1 MAEPIFAPGWPGI
14 PGRWTSAAKSGVG
27 TALKGSSVWFTIS
40 HGILNE
46 VYYPGIDEAAIRDL
60 GFIVTADDGF
70 FSEEKRHASHN
81 SALSFDGVPAYHLES
96 SCLKEY
102 YRLEKDVITDIN
114 RPVVL
119 LRVKFTPLKQGN
131 YRLYVII
138 ASHLGN
144 HGAGNTGWVGEYK
157 GVTGLFASRH
167 ASSLCLMSNAGF
179 KTCSAGFVGYSDG
192 WQDLVHNRRLVSI
205 YTRAENGNVALTG
218 EIDLK
223 KGGEFVLALGFGHSP
238 AEAGLQAKASLDE
251 GFGSLLKAYSSP
263 WQTWQKTL
271 LPAKKRK
278 LFGVSAMVI
287 RVHRSKLIPGAIL
300 ASLAVPWGFA
310 KGDGDLGGY
319 HLIWPR
325 DMVEAAGGL
334 LAAGSKSEAREALIY
349 LESVQEYDGS
359 WLQNMWLDGLP
370 YWHGIQMDE
379 TALPI
384 MLFDLARGEGAL
396 LDGDI
401 NRFWPMI
408 KKALKYIIQNGP
420 VTQQDRWEEDG
431 GYTPFTLGAEIS
443 ALVIGAELAEF
454 AGDGDIAPYLLET
467 ADAWYSSIDRWLY
480 VKNLEFADKIDV
492 DGYYVRITPPDLEE
506 GDNFVPIKNRPPLSS
521 RKPASAVIC
530 TDILS
535 LVRFGLRKAD
545 DTRILNTLKVVDAL
559 LKVETPAGP
568 SWHRYNGDGY
578 GEHADG
584 SPFDGTGIGRV
595 WPLLTGERAH
605 YNIALGNFKE
615 AERLLRT
622 MENLA
627 NDGGLLPEQTWD
639 SPDIPEKGLFFG
651 RPTGSAM
658 PLVWAHAEYL
668 KLVRSLT
675 EERVFD
681 TPPQTVERYL
691 KNNATSNIVQWRFN
705 HKIRYMEQGKILRIE
720 SLAPAKV
727 HWSGDNWQTANDIAM
742 RDSYLGVYYADIP
755 SSDIHKDGEIIFT
768 FYWTNVNK
776 WEGKNFH
783 VRIKA

>member
-1 MAEPIFAPGWPGI
+1 MSEQIFAPGWPGI
-14 PGRWTSAAKSGVG
+14 PGRWTSAGKSGVG
-27 TALKGSSVWFTIS
+27 TALKGSRVWFTIS

-46 VYYPGIDEAAIRDL
+46 VYWPRVDEAAIRDL
-60 GFIVTADDGF
+60 GFIVTADDDF
-70 FSEEKRHASHN
+70 FSEEKRQAKHN
-81 SALSFDGVPAYHLES
+81 SKLYFDGVPAYHLES
-96 SCLKEY
+96 ICLQKY
-102 YRLEKDVITDIN
+102 YRIEKDIITDIN

-119 LRVKFTPLKQGN
+119 LKVKFIPLIPLN
-131 YRLYVII
+131 FRLYAIL
-138 ASHLGN
+138 APHLCN

-157 GVTGLFASRH
+157 GIKTLFASRNTI
-167 ASSLCLMSNAGF
+167 SLCLVSDGGF
-179 KTCSAGFVGYSDG
+179 KDCSAGFVGYSDG
-192 WQDLVHNRRLVSI
+192 WQDLVRNRRLVSI

-223 KGGEFVLALGFGHSP
+223 NGGEFVLALGFGNSP
-238 AEAGLQAKASLDE
+238 EEAGLQSKASLGE
-251 GFGSLLKAYSSP
+251 GFESLLKSYSEP

-271 LPAKKRK
+271 LSFKKRK
-278 LFGVSAMVI
+278 LFSVSAIVA

-325 DMVEAAGGL
+325 DMVETAEGL
-334 LAAGSKSEAREALIY
+334 LAVGRKSEAREALIY
-349 LESVQEYDGS
+349 LESVQENDGS
-359 WLQNMWLDGLP
+359 WLQNMWLNGMP

-384 MLFDLARGEGAL
+384 MLFDLARREGAL
-396 LDGDI
+396 LDEDI
-401 NRFWPMI
+401 TRFWPMI
-408 KKALKYIIQNGP
+408 KKALKFIIQNGP
-420 VTQQDRWEEDG
+420 VTQQDRWEENG
-431 GYTPFTLGAEIS
+431 GYTPFTLATEIS
-443 ALVIGAELAEF
+443 ALIVGAELAEF
-454 AGDGDIAPYLLET
+454 AGNGDLAPYLRET
-467 ADAWYSSIDRWLY
+467 ADAWYSSIDHWLY
-480 VKNLEFADKIDV
+480 VKNVEFLDKAKV
-492 DGYYVRITPPDLEE
+492 EGYYVRVTPPDFDE
-506 GDNFVPIKNRPPLSS
+506 GDNFVPIKNRPPSSS
-521 RKPASAVIC
+521 RKPASAVVC

-535 LVRFGLRKAD
+535 LVRFGLRRAD
-545 DTRILNTLKVVDAL
+545 DPRILNTLKVIDAL

-615 AERLLRT
+615 AERLIET

-627 NDGGLLPEQTWD
+627 NEGGLLPEQTWD

-651 RPTGSAM
+651 RPAGSAM

-668 KLVRSLT
+668 KIVRSLT

-691 KNNATSNIVQWRFN
+691 KNNVTSNIVQWRFN
-705 HKIRYMEQGKILRIE
+705 NKIRSIKRNQVLRIE

-727 HWSGDNWQTANDIAM
+727 RWSGDNWQTANDIEM
-742 RDSYLGVYYADIP
+742 LDSRLGVYYADVP
-755 SSDIHKDGEIIFT
+755 SSGIHKGGEIIFT
-768 FYWTNVNK
+768 FYWTNVLK
-776 WEGKNFH
+776 WEGKDFN
-783 VRIKA
+783 VLIKD